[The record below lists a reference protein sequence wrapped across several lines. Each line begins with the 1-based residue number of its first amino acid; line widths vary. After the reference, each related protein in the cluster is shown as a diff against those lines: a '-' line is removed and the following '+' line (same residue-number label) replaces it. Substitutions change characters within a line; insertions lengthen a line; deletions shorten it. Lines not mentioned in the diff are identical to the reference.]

1 MSAGW
6 DALHPRWPRDPSR
19 HRGQRRAQ
27 VTCDCDRRAAADRA
41 AAATGSCCVACGS
54 AHPGSS
60 GAQVQP
66 GLGMRHL
73 SQASRLLIKL
83 DQLLIKLEQQGLV
96 HTDRS
101 RRAPNAWR
109 LTEQGRALLD
119 GLPEGIYE

>member
-19 HRGQRRAQ
+19 HRGQGRAQ
-27 VTCDCDRRAAADRA
+27 VTCDRDRRAAADRA
-41 AAATGSCCVACGS
+41 AAAATALRCVPYVS
-54 AHPGSS
+54 AHPGSN
-60 GAQVQP
+60 GVQVQL
-66 GLGMRHL
+66 GLGMRRL
-73 SQASRLLIKL
+73 SQASKL
-83 DQLLIKLEQQGLV
+83 SMKLELQGLV